1 MVATAVGTPSGAP
14 GTDHQT
20 AGCCLTQL
28 SLELLSLPLG
38 ETGTWGCSQGQ
49 DLPALAPAGGSLQ
62 ALHWTKVLPPHPET
76 GSRFQRMSWESKFH
90 SHFLLNIKTP
100 LISHR
105 KQAHVG
111 LFLPWFIFTLSFLRC
126 LSHGCNE
133 SAPTP
138 QACESPTAAAGRT
151 LSPSTARQGRQQM
164 RCQ

>member
-1 MVATAVGTPSGAP
+1 MPSGAP
-14 GTDHQT
+14 ETDHQT

-28 SLELLSLPLG
+28 SLELLSLPLS
-38 ETGTWGCSQGQ
+38 ETVTWGCSQGQ

-62 ALHWTKVLPPHPET
+62 ALCT
-76 GSRFQRMSWESKFH
+76 GPKRFFPIQRQARFQRMSWEGKFH
-90 SHFLLNIKTP
+90 SHFLLNIRTP

-133 SAPTP
+133 STPTP
-138 QACESPTAAAGRT
+138 QACERPRAAAGRT
-151 LSPSTARQGRQQM
+151 LSPSTAWQGWQQT
-164 RCQ
+164 RCR